1 MKVFSL
7 AGIFMVLVY
16 AVAIDRVLHMTPGIK
31 YVSPLTAGFSVQAGG
46 GAFDAK
52 ISALQ
57 SPAVLVVAAIA
68 VSFTPK
74 LF

>member
-1 MKVFSL
+1 MKVLSL
-7 AGIFMVLVY
+7 SGIFMVLIY

-31 YVSPLTAGFSVQAGG
+31 YVSPLTAGLSLQAGG

-57 SPAVLVVAAIA
+57 SPAVLVVAALA
-68 VSFTPK
+68 VWFTPK